1 MVPRPSGAGSVSFD
15 HLHGELQRFADT
27 LTGSPA
33 RLTRLL
39 LLSAPGAGERGA
51 GGLGADARA
60 AAVEEERHVQEVAA
74 QMCARL
80 ESDWGSGFRDVTV
93 PFAVGVYELR
103 LGLRLASSSCL
114 LAAQAAAAAAAAAA
128 SGGGAEVVAVLM
140 RVPFAYASAV
150 GHSSS
155 SSSATAP
162 VPFACG
168 GGGDGQ
174 VLLEYARRLAGEV
187 GESVDEVGSDGRGD
201 EVEKKAGG
209 GVEGSECGEGVEGEK
224 DMAVLRAGL
233 HAVCVAVAQSG
244 RWSEQGAAALE
255 VLPSVGDLCMRS

>member
-1 MVPRPSGAGSVSFD
+1 MVPRPSGAGAVSFD

-103 LGLRLASSSCL
+103 LGLRLASSSCV
-114 LAAQAAAAAAAAAA
+114 LAAQAAAAA
-128 SGGGAEVVAVLM
+128 SGGGAEVVAMLM
-140 RVPFAYASAV
+140 RVPFGYASAV
-150 GHSSS
+150 WHSSSSS

-162 VPFACG
+162 VPVACG

-187 GESVDEVGSDGRGD
+187 GESVDEFGSDGRGD
-201 EVEKKAGG
+201 EVGA

-255 VLPSVGDLCMRS
+255 VLPSVGDLCVRS